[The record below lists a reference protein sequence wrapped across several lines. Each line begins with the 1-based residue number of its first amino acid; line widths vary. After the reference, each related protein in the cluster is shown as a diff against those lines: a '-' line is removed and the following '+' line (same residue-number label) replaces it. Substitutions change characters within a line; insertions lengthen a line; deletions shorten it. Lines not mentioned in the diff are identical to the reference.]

1 VKKIPRVFKMDP
13 NNKALCLPEP
23 TPGCEWVLAGEGIA
37 TRKYDGTSCLI
48 RTALGSIHPQ
58 LYKRYDA
65 KNGKTPPEGWTPC
78 EEAPDEVTGHWPG
91 WLLVSETAPE
101 DWMHRAVFEGTMS
114 MPITAYEDGT
124 YELCGPKLGKNPE
137 KLERYVL
144 IRHGQ
149 NIHEVFRDYDGIRG
163 YLAITEIEG
172 LVFHHPD
179 GRMAKIRRKDFG
191 FQWPQEIK

>member
-1 VKKIPRVFKMDP
+1 MKKIPRVFKMDP

-23 TPGCEWVLAGEGIA
+23 TPGCEWVLEGEGIA
-37 TRKYDGTSCLI
+37 TRKYDGTACLV
-48 RTALGSIHPQ
+48 RAGV

-78 EEAPDEVTGHWPG
+78 EDKPDEITGHWPG
-91 WLLVSETAPE
+91 WLPISDTAPE
-101 DWMHRAVFEGTMS
+101 DWMHRAVFEGTTGMS
-114 MPITAYEDGT
+114 LATYEDGT
-124 YELCGPKLGKNPE
+124 YELCGPKVGKNPE

-149 NIHEVFRDYDGIRG
+149 NIHEAARDFQGLCA
-163 YLAITEIEG
+163 YLAVKQIEG

-191 FQWPQEIK
+191 FQWPV